1 MSDLEIEVKFFL
13 SDPEAMRD
21 RLRRAGAETASG
33 RGFERNLRFDDAR
46 ESLRKGKSLLRLR
59 QDREARLTFKGEPGA
74 ADAELAKT
82 VKVFREL
89 EVTVS
94 DFGRTRAILEALGF
108 FPAQTYEK
116 WRTTFHLE
124 AAECCL
130 DEMPFGAFLEIEG
143 EPEAIR
149 SASRRLELDWD
160 RRILTNYLALFE
172 AVRKACG
179 LPFTDLTFANF
190 EPLAVGAE
198 AVIRKFE
205 AGPES
210 GSGGC

>member
-13 SDPEAMRD
+13 SDPEDMRN
-21 RLRRAGAETASG
+21 RLARAGAAGSG
-33 RGFERNLRFDDAR
+33 RVFEQNLRFDDAR
-46 ESLRKGKSLLRLR
+46 ESLRKGESLLRLR
-59 QDREARLTFKGEPGA
+59 QDREARLTFKGDPGA
-74 ADAELAKT
+74 AGAELAKT
-82 VKVFREL
+82 AKVFREL

-94 DFGRTRAILEALGF
+94 DFGRTRAILESLGF

-116 WRTTFHLE
+116 WRTTFHLG

-143 EPEAIR
+143 EPETIM
-149 SASRRLELDWD
+149 SASRLLGLSWN

-172 AVRKACG
+172 AVRKAHV
-179 LPFTDLTFANF
+179 LNFTDLTFANF
-190 EPLAVGAE
+190 ESLEMDAE
-198 AVIRKFE
+198 PVIRKFE

-210 GSGGC
+210 GNGGC